1 MASAEAEVRCLRLS
15 QHLGD
20 LPKPRSE
27 GEYFT
32 RCKIADEWRGI
43 AIMIK
48 IKFISKL
55 ALTLAAG
62 CLSVG
67 MLGVDASAQPPTP
80 LITVIIGDNLSL
92 KNVGLGVAAKVL
104 VSDVCGVDERDAKE
118 ILELAAT
125 NNQKIVAIC
134 PRTGAIFHVVP

>member
-1 MASAEAEVRCLRLS
+1 
-15 QHLGD
+15 
-20 LPKPRSE
+20 
-27 GEYFT
+27 
-32 RCKIADEWRGI
+32 
-43 AIMIK
+43 MIK
-48 IKFISKL
+48 AKFISKL

-80 LITVIIGDNLSL
+80 LITVIIGDNTF
-92 KNVGLGVAAKVL
+92 KNMDLGGAAKML
-104 VSDVCGVDERDAKE
+104 VSDVCGVNERDAKD

-134 PRTGAIFHVVP
+134 PGTGEVFHLIP

>member
-1 MASAEAEVRCLRLS
+1 MTSAQTKIRR
-15 QHLGD
+15 
-20 LPKPRSE
+20 

-48 IKFISKL
+48 IKFIGKL

-80 LITVIIGDNLSL
+80 LITVIIGDNLSF
-92 KNVGLGVAAKVL
+92 KNVGLGVAAKAL

-118 ILELAAT
+118 ILELAT
-125 NNQKIVAIC
+125 MNNQKIVAIC
-134 PRTGAIFHVVP
+134 PRTGAIFHIVP

>member
-1 MASAEAEVRCLRLS
+1 
-15 QHLGD
+15 
-20 LPKPRSE
+20 
-27 GEYFT
+27 
-32 RCKIADEWRGI
+32 
-43 AIMIK
+43 MIK

-55 ALTLAAG
+55 ALTVAAG

-67 MLGVDASAQPPTP
+67 ILGVDASAQTPTP
-80 LITVIIGDNLSL
+80 LITVIIGDNLSY
-92 KNVGLGVAAKVL
+92 KNVGLGDAAKVL

-125 NNQKIVAIC
+125 NKQKIVAIC